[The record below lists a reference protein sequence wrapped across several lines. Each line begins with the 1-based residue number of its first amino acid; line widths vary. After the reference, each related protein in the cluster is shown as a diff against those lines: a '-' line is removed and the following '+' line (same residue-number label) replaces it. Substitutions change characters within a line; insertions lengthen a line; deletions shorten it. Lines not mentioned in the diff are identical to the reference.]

1 MDHRLLRSFLGA
13 LAVTAGC
20 ATDSLDVDTGRE
32 CVGIETAAPSLAG
45 TLTATGDAL
54 TATVTNTDSAPARVE
69 VTLHARD
76 GHLAT
81 QQALPAFELAAGAT
95 QDVRVALAHEPT
107 LPTLLKTELVRRSPT
122 GEVLDRSFLH
132 TMAGPELSV
141 AARQLGLPLV
151 ETIEGER
158 AELGGI
164 VLGGPG
170 VQTTAALD
178 LAAGL
183 SYNMCFRVPVTIT
196 DAGFGEDYGAD
207 PTSPW
212 IARGNRVVIMQAGQ
226 VLFNNWLDNLGCTG
240 PFEALGTTNFTITG
254 YSRARINGNE
264 IVVRDSAGMQSS
276 WIIWDADPGSN
287 KNPVY
292 EFPEVPAV
300 STLLAVSAYTLE
312 KFHSGMTGRLIPV
325 ENRCQPG
332 GGCCNCSSNNS
343 LWVTSPTRKFLIAH
357 EMGHR
362 LLALYIGGYNND
374 TSFDLDRNDVL
385 GCDLASTVSH
395 GMWSMELES
404 GAAMEG
410 WAHFIAVATFN
421 DRAGTNPGA
430 SMRYWSASGTT
441 VDVEQGPIGG
451 ASNYFDNVC
460 PGVSVPPSMRLG
472 VELDWMRHW
481 WDFYTNAT
489 ASDPGVRPS
498 VKTMMEDLE
507 AANGWAASTAW
518 TRISAGIEANS
529 GAAQRDRWE
538 QLGAWNGID

>member
-1 MDHRLLRSFLGA
+1 MDHRLLRSFLGTLVA
-13 LAVTAGC
+13 ISAGC
-20 ATDSLDVDTGRE
+20 ATDTHDHDDHGDRE
-32 CVGIETAAPSLAG
+32 CEGIETPAAPVIG
-45 TLTATGDAL
+45 TLAATGETV
-54 TATVTNTDSAPARVE
+54 TAAVTNTSAEPANVE
-69 VTLHARD
+69 VTLHALGTKR
-76 GHLAT
+76 T
-81 QQALPAFELAAGAT
+81 LPSFDLAAGAT
-95 QDVRVALAHEPT
+95 QDVVLALDHVPT
-107 LPTLLKTELVRRSPT
+107 LPTLVKTEIVRRSPT
-122 GEVLDRSFLH
+122 GEILDRSFIE
-132 TMAGPELSV
+132 TMAGPELAV
-141 AARQLGLPLV
+141 TARQLGVPLV
-151 ETIEGER
+151 ETMEGER

-183 SYNMCFRVPVTIT
+183 SYNMCFRLPVTLT

-207 PTSPW
+207 PTSAW
-212 IARGNRVVIMQAGQ
+212 IARGTRVVIMQAGQ
-226 VLFNNWLDNLGCTG
+226 VLFNSWLDNAGCTG
-240 PFEALGTTNFTITG
+240 PFEALGSTNFTITG

-264 IVVRDSAGMQSS
+264 IVVRDSAGTQQS
-276 WIIWDADPGSN
+276 WIIWDADPGAN

-312 KFHSGMTGRLIPV
+312 KFHSGMTGRQIPV

-332 GGCCNCSSNNS
+332 GCCNCSAGNA

-362 LLALYIGGYNND
+362 LLALYMGGYNND
-374 TSFDLDRNDVL
+374 TSFDLDPTDVI
-385 GCDLASTVSH
+385 GCDLPSTVSH
-395 GMWSMELES
+395 GMWSMEFES

-410 WAHFIAVATFN
+410 WAHFIAVAAFN

-430 SMRYWSASGTT
+430 MMRYWSGGGGTT
-441 VDVEQGPIGG
+441 VDVEQGPTGG

-460 PGVSVPPSMRLG
+460 PGVSAPSSMRLG

-481 WDFYTNAT
+481 WDFYTNDN
-489 ASDPGVRPS
+489 ASDPGFRPT
-498 VKTMMEDLE
+498 VKTMMDDLD

-518 TRISAGIEANS
+518 ARMADGIEANS
-529 GAAQRDRWE
+529 GADQRDRWE